1 MKTTHTMLVT
11 AALWFTA
18 AALASAA
25 NPHIGSWKLN
35 ESKSKFA
42 PGGPKNH
49 TVTYTEAEGGMINVT
64 VDGTDA
70 DGKAV
75 HWTVQCKFD
84 GKPYKVE
91 GNPSVDTITYKKVND
106 HTNNFTGMKD
116 GKTVVTGTI
125 TVSKDGKSRVVTTT
139 GTGPDGKK
147 VTDKAYYDKE

>member
-1 MKTTHTMLVT
+1 MKTTHTMLVI
-11 AALWFTA
+11 AALCFTA

-25 NPHIGSWKLN
+25 NPHIGTWKLN

-49 TVTYTEAEGGMINVT
+49 TVTYTEAEGGIINVT
-64 VDGTDA
+64 VDGTGA

-106 HTNNFTGMKD
+106 HTNNFTGIKD

-125 TVSKDGKSRVVTTT
+125 TVSNDGKSRLVTTT
-139 GTGPDGKK
+139 STGPDGKK